1 MASLPLENYSGS
13 PSDEFVGKI
22 VSSATTEPKIGQ
34 RQFTKGAIAGERGSG
49 LSQLDR
55 LLDPQNT
62 SVSLI
67 TLARAAALS
76 GKRLV
81 VEIRDQH
88 PVTVIESKAKRSP
101 SSPLDVCIN
110 RCNSLR
116 EFATLRLPIFPCAGI
131 PTLNNP
137 HRLLDLFDGLG

>member
-1 MASLPLENYSGS
+1 MELGWSAPSIPENEW
-13 PSDEFVGKI
+13 PC
-22 VSSATTEPKIGQ
+22 SAFPIG
-34 RQFTKGAIAGERGSG
+34 F
-49 LSQLDR
+49 SQLDR
-55 LLDPQNT
+55 LLDPKNT
-62 SVSLI
+62 AVSLV

-88 PVTVIESKAKRSP
+88 PVTVIEPKAKRSP

-137 HRLLDLFDGLG
+137 HRLLDLFDGLGKKSHLYSLNKCSITKCAEDSQ

>member
-1 MASLPLENYSGS
+1 V
-13 PSDEFVGKI
+13 SDYPTPPTFVGKI
-22 VSSATTEPKIGQ
+22 VSSANAEPKIGR
-34 RQFTKGAIAGERGSG
+34 RQYPKGEIARERGTG

-62 SVSLI
+62 AVSLV

-88 PVTVIESKAKRSP
+88 PVKVIEPKEKR
-101 SSPLDVCIN
+101 
-110 RCNSLR
+110 
-116 EFATLRLPIFPCAGI
+116 
-131 PTLNNP
+131 
-137 HRLLDLFDGLG
+137 

>member
-1 MASLPLENYSGS
+1 MASLALEDHSGS

-22 VSSATTEPKIGQ
+22 VSSANAEPKIG
-34 RQFTKGAIAGERGSG
+34 RQYAKGEIARERGTG

-62 SVSLI
+62 AVSLV

-88 PVTVIESKAKRSP
+88 PVRVIETKEK
-101 SSPLDVCIN
+101 N
-110 RCNSLR
+110 G
-116 EFATLRLPIFPCAGI
+116 LPYI
-131 PTLNNP
+131 LSD
-137 HRLLDLFDGLG
+137 HD